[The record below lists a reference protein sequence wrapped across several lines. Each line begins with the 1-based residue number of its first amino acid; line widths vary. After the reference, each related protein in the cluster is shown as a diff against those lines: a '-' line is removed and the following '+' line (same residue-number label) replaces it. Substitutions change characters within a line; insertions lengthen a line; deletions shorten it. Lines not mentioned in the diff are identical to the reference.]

1 MSEFFLE
8 LFSEEITS
16 SLQKNLRKDLLDEF
30 NKLFDE
36 RFISFKKSASYS
48 TPNRAIILFEGLK
61 NQVFLKSEEIKGQ
74 NIEDIEISDRA
85 KIIQPVFQDPYST
98 LNPIHTIGYIV
109 SRPLTINENK
119 SESEVKEEVIKILR
133 LVGLSEEYYNRFPN
147 QLSGGQRQR
156 VAIARAIILK
166 PQILICDEPTSALDV
181 TIQSQILDL
190 LNDLKTKLN
199 ITIILISHDISVVK
213 YFSDR
218 IIVMYNGEIIEIGGS
233 YRLPE
238 IINET
243 GLSLVEIGT
252 TNKTRLSDYKKALE
266 KYPNSLILK
275 VHRSN
280 FSISG
285 FTEDV
290 SISELAELK
299 NKYDVFLLHDLGS
312 GLVIDKKFLE
322 VNNVNIFRD
331 EPFVQDSLSDGSDL
345 VMFSGDKLFGSVQS
359 GMIAGNERLVKEIK
373 NYSLFRTYRCSP
385 ITLFELQE
393 TAVKYVNKKEKEIPF
408 WNLITVP
415 YSSLE
420 ERCKN
425 IAKSISFS
433 TTIEKGK
440 SVIGGGTLPSVTLE
454 SPILLIEYEKTGDI
468 INQLIKNDI
477 PIVPRIIKD
486 RVCLDLRSVFNDQD
500 AAIVQALN
508 NT

>member
-1 MSEFFLE
+1 MNPVSVNELTESVNSNLPRDVKSHIAKNILTKEKDSETAKNIFAE
-8 LFSEEITS
+8 LINDLSLKTQKEVINATGTLLHTNLGRSPNKISYPGTYTNIEYDLTTLSRGKRNEYLSVLMNNLIGSEDIIFVNNNAS
-16 SLQKNLRKDLLDEF
+16 SLFVSLKAIS
-30 NKLFDE
+30 KLH
-36 RFISFKKSASYS
+36 
-48 TPNRAIILFEGLK
+48 
-61 NQVFLKSEEIKGQ
+61 
-74 NIEDIEISDRA
+74 NIESVIISR
-85 KIIQPVFQDPYST
+85 
-98 LNPIHTIGYIV
+98 
-109 SRPLTINENK
+109 
-119 SESEVKEEVIKILR
+119 
-133 LVGLSEEYYNRFPN
+133 
-147 QLSGGQRQR
+147 
-156 VAIARAIILK
+156 
-166 PQILICDEPTSALDV
+166 
-181 TIQSQILDL
+181 
-190 LNDLKTKLN
+190 
-199 ITIILISHDISVVK
+199 
-213 YFSDR
+213 
-218 IIVMYNGEIIEIGGS
+218 GEIIEIGGS

-359 GMIAGNERLVKEIK
+359 GMIAGNEGLVKEIK
-373 NYSLFRTYRCSP
+373 NFSLFRTYRCSP

-393 TAVKYVNKKEKEIPF
+393 TAVKYLNKKEKEIPF
-408 WNLITVP
+408 WNLITEP

-454 SPILLIEYEKTGDI
+454 SPILLIEYEKTGNI

>member
-1 MSEFFLE
+1 MNPVSVNELTESVNSNLPRDVKSHIAKNILTKEKDSETAKNIFAKLINDLSLKTQKE
-8 LFSEEITS
+8 VINATGTLLHTNLGRSPNKISYPGTYTNIEYDLTTLSRGKRNEYLSVLMNNLIGSEDIIFVNNNAS
-16 SLQKNLRKDLLDEF
+16 SLFVSLKAIS
-30 NKLFDE
+30 KLH
-36 RFISFKKSASYS
+36 
-48 TPNRAIILFEGLK
+48 
-61 NQVFLKSEEIKGQ
+61 
-74 NIEDIEISDRA
+74 NIESVIISR
-85 KIIQPVFQDPYST
+85 
-98 LNPIHTIGYIV
+98 
-109 SRPLTINENK
+109 
-119 SESEVKEEVIKILR
+119 
-133 LVGLSEEYYNRFPN
+133 
-147 QLSGGQRQR
+147 
-156 VAIARAIILK
+156 
-166 PQILICDEPTSALDV
+166 
-181 TIQSQILDL
+181 
-190 LNDLKTKLN
+190 
-199 ITIILISHDISVVK
+199 
-213 YFSDR
+213 
-218 IIVMYNGEIIEIGGS
+218 GEIIEIGGS

-322 VNNVNIFRD
+322 INNVNIFRD

-393 TAVKYVNKKEKEIPF
+393 TAVKYLNKKEKEIPF
-408 WNLITVP
+408 WNLITEP

-454 SPILLIEYEKTGDI
+454 SPILLIKNEKTGSI

>member
-1 MSEFFLE
+1 MNPVSVNELTESVNSNLPRDVKSHIAKNILTKEKDSETAKNIFAKLINDLSLKTQKE
-8 LFSEEITS
+8 VINATGTLLHTNLGRSPNKISYPGTYTNIEYDLTTLSRGKRNEYLSVLMNHLIGSEDIIFVNNNAS
-16 SLQKNLRKDLLDEF
+16 SLFVSLKAIS
-30 NKLFDE
+30 KLH
-36 RFISFKKSASYS
+36 
-48 TPNRAIILFEGLK
+48 
-61 NQVFLKSEEIKGQ
+61 
-74 NIEDIEISDRA
+74 NIESVIISR
-85 KIIQPVFQDPYST
+85 
-98 LNPIHTIGYIV
+98 
-109 SRPLTINENK
+109 
-119 SESEVKEEVIKILR
+119 
-133 LVGLSEEYYNRFPN
+133 
-147 QLSGGQRQR
+147 
-156 VAIARAIILK
+156 
-166 PQILICDEPTSALDV
+166 
-181 TIQSQILDL
+181 
-190 LNDLKTKLN
+190 
-199 ITIILISHDISVVK
+199 
-213 YFSDR
+213 
-218 IIVMYNGEIIEIGGS
+218 GEIIEIGGS

-322 VNNVNIFRD
+322 INNVNIFRD

-393 TAVKYVNKKEKEIPF
+393 TAVKYLNKKEKEIPF
-408 WNLITVP
+408 WNLITEP

-454 SPILLIEYEKTGDI
+454 SPILLIKNEKTGNI
-468 INQLIKNDI
+468 INQLIKNDT